1 MKALGLLPEDVADTG
16 VTEIWGEH
24 ETSFQIFNKMST
36 QWRVGMN
43 GPTGMD
49 YGLLPEIL
57 NGMGITKPKARLGII
72 EELGVME
79 NSALKTMTEGKK

>member
-1 MKALGLLPEDVADTG
+1 M
-16 VTEIWGEH
+16 TEIWGEH
-24 ETSFQIFNKMST
+24 ETSFQIFQKFSR

-57 NGMGITKPKARLGII
+57 NGMRIIKPKARLRII
-72 EELGVME
+72 EELQTME
-79 NSALKTMTEGKK
+79 NSALDTMTKGQS